1 MIETATVAAFALAT
15 FGSAA
20 AKRNN
25 PSCVSLPKVITTT
38 VAITCI
44 FEEGHFTF
52 RQYGPHFKNDHIIYS
67 LK

>member
-1 MIETATVAAFALAT
+1 MIETATVAALALAT

-25 PSCVSLPKVITTT
+25 PSCVSLPKVSAAT
-38 VAITCI
+38 VAVTCI

-52 RQYGPHFKNDHIIYS
+52 RQYGPH
-67 LK
+67 LKKRSNNI